1 MGVLLVRIN
10 ISGLNLALPE
20 RVQNSELRTSLRVPR
35 RTRIAEPHKL
45 ARSDQ
50 STVNGPNL
58 ALLERVT
65 QNSALRPSLWVPR
78 RTRIAEQRKLARLVQ
93 TPGRFHSLQSHVFTR
108 FGATNPLLESLRTLQ
123 GLLGKS
129 LASDQARKPS

>member
-1 MGVLLVRIN
+1 MRIN
-10 ISGLNLALPE
+10 ISGLNLALLE
-20 RVQNSELRTSLRVPR
+20 RVQNSALRTSLQVPP
-35 RTRIAEPHKL
+35 RTRTVEPHKL
-45 ARSDQ
+45 ARSVK

-65 QNSALRPSLWVPR
+65 QNSALRPSLRVPR
-78 RTRIAEQRKLARLVQ
+78 RTRMAEPHRLARMVQ

-129 LASDQARKPS
+129 LALDQARKPS